1 MPARE
6 QQTAAPTPEPP
17 LENKS
22 SEMLPIMISEI
33 LPVMIAD
40 CRLPILSS
48 PHAHAPRRWPVSI
61 KKRGPSPALPVCFFT
76 SRLIAVSKSSLPN
89 PPLIFCKPA
98 DKYAG
103 APGPQLLGTGD
114 VDFQTQPVRIEVR
127 CHPERTGPQTP
138 FSLGVVKRRICGC
151 FSAGCARCLAL
162 ALVLRRFEGA
172 RF

>member
-76 SRLIAVSKSSLPN
+76 SLCFAVSKSSLPKTT
-89 PPLIFCKPA
+89 LIFCKPA
-98 DKYAG
+98 LAVANIGPEDRISSWSRQAIANGVSSQVRFGPDYQQEARVPRWFSSNLRLYLETDKYVKVALSG
-103 APGPQLLGTGD
+103 LEGGPS
-114 VDFQTQPVRIEVR
+114 V
-127 CHPERTGPQTP
+127 
-138 FSLGVVKRRICGC
+138 
-151 FSAGCARCLAL
+151 
-162 ALVLRRFEGA
+162 
-172 RF
+172 